1 MLPHGDTE
9 VEASWMGHYRGG
21 QSRAGCVDASGAFRM
36 THNGVGLCWSVCRE
50 DRTSCLWSKGV

>member
-9 VEASWMGHYRGG
+9 VEVSWMGYYWGG

-36 THNGVGLCWSVCRE
+36 THSGVGFVLVR
-50 DRTSCLWSKGV
+50 L